1 MSDRSAAVELRHEEA
16 GTGNGRLAEEGVAVA
31 ASNGEKKLDLP
42 GAQQFPVRTTM
53 PLKKKAKRKDDG
65 PLEIVCKWV
74 VEYQVGTKLSP
85 PPHCCPGRWDD

>member
-1 MSDRSAAVELRHEEA
+1 MSDRSAAVELRDEEA
-16 GTGNGRLAEEGVAVA
+16 GAGNIRFAEKGSA

-42 GAQQFPVRTTM
+42 SAQQFPIHTAM

-85 PPHCCPGRWDD
+85 PRTCCPGRCDH